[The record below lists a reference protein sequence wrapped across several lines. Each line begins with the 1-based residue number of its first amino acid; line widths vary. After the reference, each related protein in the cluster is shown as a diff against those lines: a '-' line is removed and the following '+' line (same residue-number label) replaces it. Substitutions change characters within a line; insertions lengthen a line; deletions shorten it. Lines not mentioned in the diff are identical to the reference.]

1 MMNTKI
7 YCLPGTMCDQRLW
20 QVCIRHLPINVKLV
34 HIAIP
39 MENSIDEIITALDKQ
54 LPQENIY
61 LAGFSLGGYIAS
73 AYALKYPEKISKLLL
88 ISNMSYSLP
97 DKELKERSRTIAYL
111 KTHGYSG
118 VPTKRITALL
128 HVNAHENHDVIA
140 CIRSMDK
147 TLGKEVLVHQLTVT
161 TQRQNILNKLPTL
174 PMPVMF
180 LIGDTDSLVKLG
192 KIETIIEQSNRI
204 SLSVLSDTGH
214 MLPLEQP
221 QKCAINMM
229 RFFIG

>member
-1 MMNTKI
+1 
-7 YCLPGTMCDQRLW
+7 MCDQRLW
-20 QVCIRHLPINVKLV
+20 QACMKYLPTNIELI

-39 MENSIDEIITALDKQ
+39 MENSIDEIVTALDRQ
-54 LPQENIY
+54 LPQKNLH

-97 DKELKERSRTIAYL
+97 EKELKERNRTIAYL

-118 VPTKRITALL
+118 VPTKRITALV
-128 HVNAHENHDVIA
+128 HVNVHSNHEVIS
-140 CIRSMDK
+140 CIQAMDK
-147 TLGKEVLVHQLTVT
+147 TLGKEVLIHQLTVT
-161 TQRQNILNKLPTL
+161 TQRQNLLSKLPTL

-180 LIGDTDSLVKLG
+180 LVGDTDSLVKLSR
-192 KIETIIEQSNRI
+192 IETIIEQSDSI
-204 SLSVLSDTGH
+204 SLLVLPDTGH

-221 QKCAINMM
+221 QKCASNMI